1 MYDKKTLLADHPFC
15 LRTLENLMLVR
26 KFEERVFVLF
36 GQGKVHGTA
45 HLCVGEEATGIGT
58 TFALGPDD
66 YMLAS
71 HRGHGQAIGKGIP
84 INDIMAEIL
93 AKDAGVNHGRGG
105 SMHIAD
111 IRHGILGANGI
122 MAASGPI
129 ACGAALY
136 IRMNDIPDRIVAFF
150 FGDGS
155 SNLGAIHESMN
166 LAAVWKLPVMFVL
179 TNNGYGM
186 GTALQKVANDTD
198 LTKRAIPFAM
208 KSYEVDGNDVL
219 EVYRVVR
226 EARAYMVENGA
237 PVLIVEHTYRTSG
250 HSKSDGNRY
259 RTKEEIA
266 EWKAKNPVIRFI
278 NQLLENGYAQSEIDE
293 IDRITSETIESAVD
307 YAIACP
313 EPEISDFEAAAY
325 AQ

>member
-1 MYDKKTLLADHPFC
+1 MNDTKTMLKDRPFC
-15 LRTLENLMLVR
+15 LRALKYLMLTK
-26 KFEERVFVLF
+26 KFEERVFQLF
-36 GQGKVHGTA
+36 GQGQVHGTA

-58 TFALGPDD
+58 SFALEPDD

-84 INDIMAEIL
+84 INDVMAEIL
-93 AKDAGVNHGRGG
+93 AKETGVNYGRGG

-111 IRHGILGANGI
+111 IRYGILGANGI

-129 ACGAALY
+129 ACGAGLY
-136 IRMNDIPDRIVAFF
+136 IRMNKIPDRVVAFF

-166 LAAVWKLPVMFVL
+166 LAAAWKLPVMFVL

-186 GTALQKVANDTD
+186 GTALHKVVNDTD

-219 EVYRVVR
+219 EVYRVVC
-226 EARAYMVENGA
+226 EARAYMVESGE

-250 HSKSDGNRY
+250 HSKSDANQY
-259 RTKEEIA
+259 RTKEEMA
-266 EWKAKNPVIRFI
+266 EWKAKNPIIRFV
-278 NQLLENGYAQSEIDE
+278 NQLLENGYQQSEIDE
-293 IDRITSETIESAVD
+293 IDRITTEIIDEATEFAKNS
-307 YAIACP
+307 P
-313 EPEISDFEAAAY
+313 EPSISDFEAAAY